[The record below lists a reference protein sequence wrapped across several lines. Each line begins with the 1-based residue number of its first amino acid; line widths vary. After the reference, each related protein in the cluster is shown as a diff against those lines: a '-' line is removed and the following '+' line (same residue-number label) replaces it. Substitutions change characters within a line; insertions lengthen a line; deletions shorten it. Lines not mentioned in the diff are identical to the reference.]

1 MQNCGTP
8 PSKAPRAEVFE
19 TSWFAYR
26 LWVGNVIDNA
36 IWNYIKHI
44 ALTINNMFIY
54 RHLCRCV
61 TGRFSWL
68 QIPVIHGQMDPTPG
82 FCVSQNGDVTL
93 CFSCLWVAYVWCKWS
108 CMSHGVLYIYIYLF
122 IYSIYM
128 HVVFYIWV
136 DCQPH
141 VFIRSKHFWMPKIGH
156 LEAIKSAAPW
166 KFHPLCLWTI
176 PFWIVAYEIS
186 IKSPLKS
193 PYYMDFHLKSYFL
206 WK

>member
-1 MQNCGTP
+1 MCYGKIFMTADPGDPWPDGPHTRFLRIPEWWCNSMFLMSLSCICVMQM
-8 PSKAPRAEVFE
+8 KLYV
-19 TSWFAYR
+19 SW
-26 LWVGNVIDNA
+26 
-36 IWNYIKHI
+36 
-44 ALTINNMFIY
+44 
-54 RHLCRCV
+54 
-61 TGRFSWL
+61 
-68 QIPVIHGQMDPTPG
+68 
-82 FCVSQNGDVTL
+82 
-93 CFSCLWVAYVWCKWS
+93 CLI
-108 CMSHGVLYIYIYLF
+108 YIYIYLF